1 MLLLSSLLDYYSLTL
16 EVILVLILLQA
27 GYGAILTLLL

>member
-16 EVILVLILLQA
+16 EVIRVLILLQA
-27 GYGAILTLLL
+27 GYGVILTLLL